1 MEQLMAH
8 SVRVSVLLQDALSEL
23 ALNGYLGEPALSG
36 RQREKLVNG
45 AGTGRRSKRHNSKA
59 NARFP
64 KAS

>member
-1 MEQLMAH
+1 MQQFMPD
-8 SVRVSVLLQDALSEL
+8 SVRLPVFLQDALSEL

-64 KAS
+64 KA